1 MGVIARVLA
10 SALPERVAQFTALDA
25 RVRAPLALS
34 SRIGVVG
41 VSGGAGCSTVAGLLA
56 STLAARREHRVLAVN
71 ASAGNRSLLWHAGC
85 TVAAGTTAERDATRR
100 AARSGAE
107 VTAGLVRTPVGLCC
121 LDLAEDTGPVA
132 ADRWWRALGPA
143 GRFFDLVVTDWGA
156 RSGADIGA
164 AVSASSVLCVV
175 AEAERGS
182 LQHAVDLAAATGLPA
197 VIAAVD
203 LRGARPRWLR
213 ELAERSMTPV
223 VPVPHDPGHG
233 SPRPLPS
240 ARLSAASSLAVLT
253 LAAALVDAATP
264 VTASAAHTT
273 SAEVQR

>member
-1 MGVIARVLA
+1 MGVVARVLA
-10 SALPERVAQFTALDA
+10 SALPDRVAEFTALDTS
-25 RVRAPLALS
+25 VRAPLALS

-41 VSGGAGCSTVAGLLA
+41 VSAGAGTSTVAGMLA

-85 TVAAGTTAERDATRR
+85 TVAATTTVEKDATRR

-121 LDLAEDTGPVA
+121 LDLAEDAGPVPE
-132 ADRWWRALGPA
+132 DRWWRALGPA

-156 RSGADIGA
+156 RTGTDAGP
-164 AVSASSVLCVV
+164 AVAASSVLCVV
-175 AEAERGS
+175 AEAERAS
-182 LQHAVDLAAATGLPA
+182 LQHAVDLATATGLPA

-213 ELAERSMTPV
+213 ELAHRSAVPV

-233 SPRPLPS
+233 APRPLSS
-240 ARLSAASSLAVLT
+240 ARLSAASSLAVLR
-253 LAAALVDAATP
+253 LGALLVSKAAPA
-264 VTASAAHTT
+264 
-273 SAEVQR
+273 

>member
-1 MGVIARVLA
+1 MGVVARVLA
-10 SALPERVAQFTALDA
+10 SALPERVAEFTALDG

-34 SRIGVVG
+34 SRVGVVG
-41 VSGGAGCSTVAGLLA
+41 VSAGAGCSTVAGLLA

-71 ASAGNRSLLWHAGC
+71 ASAGNRSALWHAGC
-85 TVAAGTTAERDATRR
+85 TVAAGTTPERDATRR
-100 AARSGAE
+100 AARSGEE
-107 VTAGLVRTPVGLCC
+107 VTAGLVRTPTGLFC
-121 LDLAEDTGPVA
+121 LDLADDAGPVPE
-132 ADRWWRALGPA
+132 DRWWRALGPA

-156 RSGADIGA
+156 RTGAQAGP

-175 AEAERGS
+175 AEAERAS

-213 ELAERSMTPV
+213 ELAARSAVRV

-233 SPRPLPS
+233 SPRPLP
-240 ARLSAASSLAVLT
+240 ADRLSAATSLATLR
-253 LAAALVDAATP
+253 LAAALVDAAAP
-264 VTASAAHTT
+264 VVPV
-273 SAEVQR
+273 EVAR